1 MFYAFS
7 YTPSDADTEASPH
20 KLKMQLTAGVIHQVD
35 VLFQSGC
42 GHEEFVQVCDDN
54 LQLWPSNRGEK
65 LRGDATVISFRDFY
79 EVVAGNTE
87 ITANIWTTLAAD
99 FKEVIIQIGLLPKQV
114 LQPLSFEELLAA
126 AAGLE
131 A

>member
-1 MFYAFS
+1 MFYTFP
-7 YTPSDADTEASPH
+7 YTPDAGDTEASPH

-42 GHEEFVQVCDDN
+42 GHEEFVQIINDD

-65 LRGDATVISFRDFY
+65 LRGDATVISFRDFQ
-79 EVVAGNTE
+79 EIHAGNTE

-99 FKEVIIQIGLLPKQV
+99 FKEIIIQIGLLPKHV

-131 A
+131 V